1 MIRWREGKAGFVG
14 GSKYKIRGFFSYSYA
29 ITTADVTQ
37 TAGNSDV
44 SLSGLLDSDIGL
56 SGGLDN
62 DINLSG
68 LLDSDINL
76 SGGL

>member
-1 MIRWREGKAGFVG
+1 MIKWREEKAGFVG
-14 GSKYKIRGFFSYSYA
+14 GSKYQIGGFFNYSYA
-29 ITTADVTQ
+29 ATSS
-37 TAGNSDV
+37 TAGNSDI
-44 SLSGLLDSDIGL
+44 SLSTLLDSDIGL